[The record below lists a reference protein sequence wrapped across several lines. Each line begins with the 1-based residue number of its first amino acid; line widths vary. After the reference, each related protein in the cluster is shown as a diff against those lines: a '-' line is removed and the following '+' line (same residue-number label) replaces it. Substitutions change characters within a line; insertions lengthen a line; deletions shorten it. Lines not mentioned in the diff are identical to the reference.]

1 MTKKKKSLVK
11 VNSPS
16 NREKYDKFAE
26 HYNKI
31 KLTDPNPKD
40 IEKLRKIY
48 DSDPT
53 FFYKHSNSFDTV
65 IYDLI
70 EKLEEKNKIV
80 MEGLRMN
87 VAALKISFGHSNSTP
102 IEKILIEQVI
112 LSWLR
117 LQITEMFYNMHAV
130 KGQNSIVIIEHWER
144 RLSYVQKRY
153 LRAIETYSKVKKIN
167 INIRQLNIASGGNL
181 QVNN

>member
-11 VNSPS
+11 VNGPS

-26 HYNKI
+26 HYNKMN
-31 KLTDPNPKD
+31 LTNPDPKD
-40 IEKLRKIY
+40 IEKLRKMY

-65 IYDLI
+65 VHDLI
-70 EKLEEKNKIV
+70 KRLKEHKILLEE
-80 MEGLRMN
+80 LRMN
-87 VAALKISFGHSNSTP
+87 VAALKISFDHSNATP

-117 LQITEMFYNMHAV
+117 LQITEMLYSEHAV
-130 KGQNSIVIIEHWER
+130 DVQNSMAIIEHLER

-167 INIRQLNIASGGNL
+167 INIRQLNIAEGGGNL